1 MRTNLQVP
9 FAEKDEA
16 KRLGARW
23 DPAQRVWYVQ
33 NATDLAAFSRW
44 LPSTAEDGAAAP
56 AKPTG
61 TRKPAASAALVQV
74 GARYFELDCTC
85 LPWEGCAKC
94 ETVVAAKDWR
104 TKAVGTI

>member
-23 DPAQRVWYVQ
+23 DPARRLWYVQ
-33 NATDLAAFSRW
+33 NAADLSAFSRW
-44 LPSTAEDGAAAP
+44 LPGTALDGATAP
-56 AKPTG
+56 QKPTS
-61 TRKPAASAALVQV
+61 TRKPATSAALVKV
-74 GARYFELDCTC
+74 GARYFELDCEC

-94 ETVVAAKDWR
+94 QAIVLEKDWR
-104 TKAVGTI
+104 TGAG